1 MENGGEKRGSEAAR
15 PTRRRL
21 LLEENGGLDSMVK
34 GFGEWLAE
42 PLDR

>member
-1 MENGGEKRGSEAAR
+1 MEDGGRKRGSEAVR

-34 GFGEWLAE
+34 VSGEWLAE